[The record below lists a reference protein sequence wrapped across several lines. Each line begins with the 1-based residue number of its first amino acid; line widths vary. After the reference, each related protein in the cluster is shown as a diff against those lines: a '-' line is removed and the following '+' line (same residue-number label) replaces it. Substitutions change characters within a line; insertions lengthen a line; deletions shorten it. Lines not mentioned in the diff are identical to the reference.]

1 MVLVLTRGLP
11 SSTCGH
17 EFYFP
22 QLMDDPKVFPQKFH
36 WPQLRL
42 TLRAILDCLQAPQ
55 IAKDILSRQVVQPG
69 LTSTL
74 KSHRNSH
81 TNWGKMSILMA

>member
-17 EFYFP
+17 EFLFRSSWTIPKFFP
-22 QLMDDPKVFPQKFH
+22 RPPS
-36 WPQLRL
+36 QLRL

-55 IAKDILSRQVVQPG
+55 IAKDILSRK
-69 LTSTL
+69 
-74 KSHRNSH
+74 KSCYLGDLDPEKPQKIHR
-81 TNWGKMSILMA
+81 NWGKMSILLA